1 MESGESDADEPD
13 YQVIEGDFAVVKF
26 VLAKSR
32 SVHYIAQVDVIDGDK
47 CEGVFL
53 RREFSRHQTIST
65 FMFNDKDEASFPKKD
80 IIRKLPE
87 PQQLGSTAC
96 RAGKFTF
103 PCDFTRW
110 DFHSSLY

>member
-1 MESGESDADEPD
+1 M
-13 YQVIEGDFAVVKF
+13 
-26 VLAKSR
+26 LAKSR
-32 SVHYIAQVDVIDGDK
+32 IVHYIARVHVIDGDE

-65 FMFNDKDEASFPKKD
+65 FMINDKDEASFPKKD

-87 PQQLGSTAC
+87 PQQLGGTAR

>member
-1 MESGESDADEPD
+1 MIPSGESDADEPD
-13 YQVIEGDFAVVKF
+13 YQVIEGDFAVVKS

-32 SVHYIAQVDVIDGDK
+32 NVHYIARVDVIDGDE

-65 FMFNDKDEASFPKKD
+65 FMINDKDEASFPKKD

-87 PQQLGSTAC
+87 PQ
-96 RAGKFTF
+96 
-103 PCDFTRW
+103 
-110 DFHSSLY
+110 

>member
-32 SVHYIAQVDVIDGDK
+32 IVHYIARVDVIDGDE
-47 CEGVFL
+47 CEGV
-53 RREFSRHQTIST
+53 HQTIST
-65 FMFNDKDEASFPKKD
+65 FMINDKDEASFPKKD

-87 PQQLGSTAC
+87 PQ
-96 RAGKFTF
+96 
-103 PCDFTRW
+103 
-110 DFHSSLY
+110 